1 RAGLGHQS
9 EPAALPQRA
18 RHRARRADR
27 GRRAAAVR
35 RAGGG
40 QGRLAAGGG
49 HACARPGDRAG
60 AQRRRTVEL
69 VLTVDVLGRMTQP
82 PAGAM
87 IDGMTAFR
95 FGTVAGQAPDLKTW
109 TALARR
115 AEELGYDTLVSPDPQ
130 SGLDPFT
137 TLAAAAAVT
146 TTLHIGTF
154 VA

>member
-1 RAGLGHQS
+1 
-9 EPAALPQRA
+9 
-18 RHRARRADR
+18 
-27 GRRAAAVR
+27 
-35 RAGGG
+35 
-40 QGRLAAGGG
+40 
-49 HACARPGDRAG
+49 
-60 AQRRRTVEL
+60 
-69 VLTVDVLGRMTQP
+69 MTRP
-82 PAGAM
+82 PARATIG
-87 IDGMTAFR
+87 GMTAFR

-154 VA
+154 VAVDKFRPRELLGWQAASLHTLTGGRSGCRLR